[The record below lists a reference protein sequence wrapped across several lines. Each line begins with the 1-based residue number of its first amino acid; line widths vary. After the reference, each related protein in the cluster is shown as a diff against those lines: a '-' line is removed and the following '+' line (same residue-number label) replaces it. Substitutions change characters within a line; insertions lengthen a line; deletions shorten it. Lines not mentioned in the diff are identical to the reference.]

1 MIPFRNL
8 PLSGQSDDASTLIA
22 PQALE
27 LGLLGPTL
35 TPQGCHL
42 RFRCSKVAG
51 RFGRKDVRL
60 GPRLFFRLG
69 RGSDNSKS
77 VQWYIRENCT
87 GRF

>member
-8 PLSGQSDDASTLIA
+8 PLSGQSDDASTLIT

-42 RFRCSKVAG
+42 RFRCSK
-51 RFGRKDVRL
+51 
-60 GPRLFFRLG
+60 
-69 RGSDNSKS
+69 S